1 VKTWQL
7 IVDILYRII
16 KWLDWYF
23 SDDRKKKQIED
34 KMFKDGVAEKDE
46 AKIVWAFNRRKRR
59 KKK

>member
-1 VKTWQL
+1 MKTWQL
-7 IVDILYRII
+7 IVEILHRLFT
-16 KWLDWYF
+16 WLDWYF

-34 KMFKDGVAEKDE
+34 RMLEEGLAEKDE